1 MVKPAVFGARGTTL
15 TPYVTAL
22 IATRPRWKSLIS
34 VSLPSLL
41 KQTWRPHE
49 VVIVADSRPLSPSEC
64 ASVKGQL
71 ARHQIT
77 ILRND
82 RMAGV
87 AGSWNTGLADIRARR
102 PEAFVAILDDDDEWD
117 EDHLEKCADIVK
129 TTDGTV
135 DVVVSGLRI
144 LRDGKE
150 LPRSAP
156 LSLSVEEFLT
166 GNPGW
171 QGSNTFVRAE
181 TLRHAGDFTDGLQS
195 LNDRDLAVRVLSLDG
210 IQLGFTGRMTTTWHL
225 GREPDTLSRAGAPEK
240 RLGIMQFLALHGHRM
255 SPVVKAAFAER
266 CRQLFGIDPTVE
278 T

>member
-1 MVKPAVFGARGTTL
+1 L

-87 AGSWNTGLADIRARR
+87 AGSWNTGLADIRTRR
-102 PEAFVAILDDDDEWD
+102 PDGFVAILDDDDEWD
-117 EDHLEKCADIVK
+117 SDHLQKCVDAVWAR
-129 TTDGTV
+129 DGIV
-135 DVVVSGLRI
+135 DVVISGLRI
-144 LRDGKE
+144 VKDGQELRR
-150 LPRSAP
+150 PAP
-156 LSLSVEEFLT
+156 LCLSIEDFLS

-171 QGSNTFVRAE
+171 QGSNTFIRAE
-181 TLRHAGDFTDGLQS
+181 TLRRAGDFTDGLQS
-195 LNDRDLAVRVLSLDG
+195 LNDRDLAVRVLSLDN
-210 IQLGFTGRMTTTWHL
+210 ISLGFTGRMTSTWHL
-225 GREPDTLSRAGAPEK
+225 GREPDALSRPGAPEK
-240 RLGIMQFLALHGHRM
+240 RQGIRQFLALHGHRM
-255 SPVVKAAFAER
+255 SPRVKAAFAER
-266 CRQLFGIDPTVE
+266 CRQLFGIDPFAE
-278 T
+278 I